1 LQKEEKM
8 KTAIALLAIAL
19 GAAIPSSAANASD
32 KSQDP
37 SLSALSHSEDFSA
50 AKRKRRHVY
59 VYPDQYGYYPGY
71 YPGYARAY
79 AADPSWQSPELLRLR
94 ALNRC
99 VFDLGYGRYQN
110 CN

>member
-1 LQKEEKM
+1 M

-19 GAAIPSSAANASD
+19 GAAIPSSGANASD
-32 KSQDP
+32 KNQDP
-37 SLSALSHSEDFSA
+37 ALGALSHSEDFSA
-50 AKRKRRHVY
+50 ARKRRHVY

-71 YPGYARAY
+71 YPSYARAY
-79 AADPSWQSPELLRLR
+79 AADPSWQSPELRRLR

-99 VFDLGYGRYQN
+99 VIDLGYGRWEN

>member
-1 LQKEEKM
+1 M
-8 KTAIALLAIAL
+8 KTAIALLTIAL

-32 KSQDP
+32 KSRDP
-37 SLSALSHSEDFSA
+37 SLGALPHSEDFSA

-59 VYPDQYGYYPGY
+59 VYPDQYSYYPGY
-71 YPGYARAY
+71 YHAYPRAF
-79 AADPSWQSPELLRLR
+79 AQGDPSYQSPELLRLR

-99 VFDLGYGRYQN
+99 VIDLGYGRWEN